1 MAKQKSGLVSRYSSL
16 GYGILLLLNL
26 SMFLYMA
33 IALYFV
39 ENNRPVLFISYVILS
54 FIANI
59 VGITITLH
67 FRRSVVSL
75 KQILMDL
82 RLTALKAKNIGAE
95 LKESSTFVAKSAREQ
110 KVAIENIDG
119 SMSLMGNLVS
129 DTVDRVKSIVDR
141 VSEKTDEGN
150 KIMEEMVAA
159 METLGHTNTQL
170 QNISGIIKKISS
182 ETNIINDIVFK
193 TQLLSFNAFLE
204 AARAGQHGSGF
215 AVVAEEV
222 GSLAQS
228 SGNAAKE
235 IRGFLEDSENQVE
248 KILEGTKTRISDGKQ
263 TSDRAKTIFSDIVK
277 NIVQQFR
284 TITDVSDDQKEG
296 IQETQNLVVKMK
308 HSTEA
313 AAQVSQKFGNLSQ
326 ELHVDS
332 NRLKSIA
339 DTLSSYIE
347 GDQQEGDESKRSL
360 ITMFR
365 KPEIEDTSPNKDPKL
380 EAEEVE
386 PSDIKKVG

>member
-1 MAKQKSGLVSRYSSL
+1 
-16 GYGILLLLNL
+16 
-26 SMFLYMA
+26 
-33 IALYFV
+33 
-39 ENNRPVLFISYVILS
+39 
-54 FIANI
+54 
-59 VGITITLH
+59 
-67 FRRSVVSL
+67 
-75 KQILMDL
+75 
-82 RLTALKAKNIGAE
+82 
-95 LKESSTFVAKSAREQ
+95 
-110 KVAIENIDG
+110 
-119 SMSLMGNLVS
+119 MGNLVS

-193 TQLLSFNAFLE
+193 NQLLSFHAFLE